1 MECTCNSI
9 SMDRHTWG
17 GRRYKNPYLSP
28 VEYVVD
34 LSADVGPEAQELAV
48 DPVEDGLQEVPLPGV
63 FTVKQLQELW
73 GWRRDMTSICIQET
87 STTQYNRYKWDTCK
101 RRGKNIFFNQAKVEN
116 ILFARQIV
124 HSLIHKSVPEHVAH
138 SVKWCGENKMTLP

>member
-34 LSADVGPEAQELAV
+34 LSADVGPETQELAV

-63 FTVKQLQELW
+63 FTVKQLQ
-73 GWRRDMTSICIQET
+73 
-87 STTQYNRYKWDTCK
+87 
-101 RRGKNIFFNQAKVEN
+101 
-116 ILFARQIV
+116 
-124 HSLIHKSVPEHVAH
+124 
-138 SVKWCGENKMTLP
+138 

>member
-1 MECTCNSI
+1 MLLLARQTHRNRITRTGISPIKSASCVRWTGSHIGCTCNSI
-9 SMDRHTWG
+9 SMDRHYWC
-17 GRRYKNPYLSP
+17 KSHISP

-73 GWRRDMTSICIQET
+73 GWSRDMIRHMRSR
-87 STTQYNRYKWDTCK
+87 N
-101 RRGKNIFFNQAKVEN
+101 
-116 ILFARQIV
+116 
-124 HSLIHKSVPEHVAH
+124 
-138 SVKWCGENKMTLP
+138 